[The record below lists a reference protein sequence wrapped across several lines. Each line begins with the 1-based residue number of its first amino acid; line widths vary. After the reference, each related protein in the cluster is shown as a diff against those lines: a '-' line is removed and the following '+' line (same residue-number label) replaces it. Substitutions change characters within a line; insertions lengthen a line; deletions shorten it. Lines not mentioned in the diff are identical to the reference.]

1 MTSPSHTCSEPTGT
15 HPSRLA
21 RGGSGA
27 LLLALWAVVPSLAG
41 TVTGSVR
48 LMDSHD
54 PAVRKNNNY
63 YGVVIWLERTDGAA
77 PSVQPKTAQMAQRKK
92 SFVPSVLAV
101 PAGSTVSFPNFDPI
115 FHNVFSNYAGQVFDV
130 GLYAPGTDQKV
141 VFRRAGIVRV
151 FCNIHPTMSA
161 VIVVV
166 DTPYMAVSNPDGSFR
181 IDNVAPGEYQL
192 HVYHERA
199 SSETLKALERA
210 LAVASDPVAVP
221 TLIISETGFIQV
233 PHKNKYGKDYPA
245 VIEDRPMYPAG
256 TKP

>member
-1 MTSPSHTCSEPTGT
+1 M
-15 HPSRLA
+15 
-21 RGGSGA
+21 A
-27 LLLALWAVVPSLAG
+27 LLLACLAVFPGFAG

-54 PAVRKNNNY
+54 PAVRKNNY

-77 PSVQPKTAQMAQRKK
+77 LPLQPKTAQMAQRKK

-161 VIVVV
+161 IIVVA

-192 HVYHERA
+192 HLYHERA
-199 SSETLKALERA
+199 TGETLKAVERS
-210 LAVASDPVAVP
+210 LAVANDPVVVP
-221 TLIISETGFIQV
+221 TLNISETGYIQV
-233 PHKNKYGKDYPA
+233 PHKNKYGKEYPA

-256 TKP
+256 SKP